1 MNSGTVMLAALV
13 ATVGKILT
21 TVGDMVVLPEANT
34 QGRDRQMKWT
44 VVMVAVL
51 VVVIVVAVAAASSHC
66 FLSPGCQTCL
76 SLRSCFLAMVTI
88 VLMRVMLCD
97 DGDDKNDVAQEMI
110 TPSCPW
116 IVAIRM
122 NTNILSSCCCGCFP
136 WSNVAVIVVGVCI
149 TVAGNKDKVSV

>member
-51 VVVIVVAVAAASSHC
+51 VVVIVVAVAAAYSHC
-66 FLSPGCQTCL
+66 FLPPGCQTCL
-76 SLRSCFLAMVTI
+76 SLLVFL
-88 VLMRVMLCD
+88 
-97 DGDDKNDVAQEMI
+97 Q
-110 TPSCPW
+110 W
-116 IVAIRM
+116 
-122 NTNILSSCCCGCFP
+122 
-136 WSNVAVIVVGVCI
+136 
-149 TVAGNKDKVSV
+149 